1 VLRVLTYHRIARPE
15 ARPLL
20 DPRLI
25 SATPEAFAA
34 HMAYLKQNYAVLS
47 MEVLLQAIVRNR
59 PLPRRAVLVTFDD
72 GYRDFRENAW
82 PILKLLQLPATLFVP
97 TAYPGQRDSAFWW
110 DRLYRSVIYT
120 TIREVTH
127 EMGTIQ
133 LETAEQRRDFLS
145 RVRQLAKTISHAD
158 ALALVE
164 EVCTCLGEGPDGGR
178 SILDWNELRELASE
192 GVTIAAHSRS
202 HALLTRVSPEQAREE
217 IAGSQ
222 LDIEREIGK
231 ALPVFCYPGGRHNDA
246 VVRIVRAE
254 GFALAFTTM
263 DGFTDPSSADLLRL
277 RRTNITPRTSSLIFR
292 LRLMRPVSYLDMWR
306 HREQMRTATS

>member
-1 VLRVLTYHRIARPE
+1 MLTYHRVARPE

-20 DPRLI
+20 DPRSI
-25 SATPEAFAA
+25 SATPEAFAT
-34 HMAYLKQNYAVLS
+34 HMAYLKQNYVVLS
-47 MEVLLQAIVRNR
+47 MEALLQAIARNR

-82 PILKLLQLPATLFVP
+82 PILKLLQMPATLFVP

-110 DRLYRSVIYT
+110 DRLYRSIVYT
-120 TIREVTH
+120 GVTEVTH

-133 LETAEQRRDFLS
+133 LETAEQRRDFLG
-145 RVRQLAKTISHAD
+145 RVRQLAKTISPAD

-164 EVCTCLGEGPDGGR
+164 EVCSCLGDGPDSER
-178 SILDWNELRELASE
+178 SVLNWNELRELASE
-192 GVTIAAHSRS
+192 GLTIAAHTRS
-202 HALLTRVSPEQAREE
+202 HPLLTRISPEQAHEE

-222 LDIEREIGK
+222 MDIEREIGR

-246 VVRIVRAE
+246 VIRILRAE

-263 DGFTDPSSADLLRL
+263 DGFNDLSSADLLRL

-306 HREQMRTATS
+306 HREQMRIATS